1 MRVFV
6 DTSALL
12 AILDED
18 DRDHSEA
25 ADTFRSLLE
34 SAELVTH
41 NYVLVECLALVR
53 RRLGTAAV
61 VQLSDGILPAIETIW
76 VDEAL
81 HQAALAAQRAAG
93 SVSLVDHVSFEVMRR
108 EELDTAFT
116 FDTDF
121 EAQGFRR
128 ARSPGSAEK
137 GRRLREARPPYP
149 EGEDRASDLVS
160 VAEIAARAAR
170 PVNTVQSWRRRHDDF
185 PAPVASL
192 ATGPVWTWPVVE
204 RWINSRA
211 APSRGARIVSTLRAS
226 RCALAMSTDEIME
239 LTRGEP

>member
-1 MRVFV
+1 MKVFV

-25 ADTFRSLLE
+25 ADTFRSLLA
-34 SAELVTH
+34 SADLVTH
-41 NYVLVECLALVR
+41 SYVLVECLALVR
-53 RRLGTAAV
+53 RRLGSAAV
-61 VQLSDGILPAIETIW
+61 VQLSERLLPAIDTIW

-81 HQAALAAQRAAG
+81 HQTALAAHLTAG
-93 SVSLVDHVSFEVMRR
+93 SVSLVDQVSFEVMRR
-108 EELDTAFT
+108 EELETAFT
-116 FDTDF
+116 LDKDF
-121 EAQGFRR
+121 EAHGFRR
-128 ARSPGSAEK
+128 ARSAGPTEQ
-137 GRRLREARPPYP
+137 GRRLGEARPRYP
-149 EGEDRASDLVS
+149 AGEDSPSDLVS
-160 VAEIAARAAR
+160 VAEIAARSAR

-211 APSRGARIVSTLRAS
+211 APRRYAPT
-226 RCALAMSTDEIME
+226 T
-239 LTRGEP
+239 

>member
-1 MRVFV
+1 LVRIFV

-18 DRDHSEA
+18 DRSHSDA

-34 SAELVTH
+34 SADLITH

-61 VQLSDGILPAIETIW
+61 AQLSDGILPAIETIW

-81 HQAALAAQRAAG
+81 HQAALAAHRAVG

-116 FDTDF
+116 FDTAF

-128 ARSPGSAEK
+128 ARSAGPAGK
-137 GRRLREARPPYP
+137 GRRVSEAQFPYP
-149 EGEDRASDLVS
+149 AGEDRASDLVS

-170 PVNTVQSWRRRHDDF
+170 PVNTVRSWRRRHDDF

-192 ATGPVWTWPVVE
+192 ATGPVWMWPVVE
-204 RWINSRA
+204 RWISNRA
-211 APSRGARIVSTLRAS
+211 A
-226 RCALAMSTDEIME
+226 
-239 LTRGEP
+239 TRRYATR